1 MTLNDRECPDTS
13 QGGEAVEVVGYGCEG
28 QIEVLKHVPLTGG
41 MKVSG
46 REREKY
52 NVPLMT
58 VAQHQRILLST
69 VIRCEQKGAFK
80 TCLECGYQDGH
91 DLICQYH
98 ESKRAAVSND
108 LTNVR
113 CLCCQSEHAHNSYDA
128 GFIAGSGMC
137 QVCDAALPAR
147 GVPEGKEF
155 SQFLSAVMDAAGL
168 VRHGRQSKEL
178 SEYLGSKC
186 MEYMLSAT
194 HPADQ
199 VADDLTMVKVP
210 RELAN
215 IAALHLENSGYTET
229 GKKLRALLNGG
240 RDE

>member
-1 MTLNDRECPDTS
+1 MTKVTIDRELLERVAGMSKRSCLTAMDELRAILANPA
-13 QGGEAVEVVGYGCEG
+13 QQGEAVEVVGYGCEG

-58 VAQHQRILLST
+58 VAQHQRMMLAL
-69 VIRCEQKGAFK
+69 VARCYQEGAFK

-91 DLICQYH
+91 DQICQYH
-98 ESKRAAVSND
+98 ESKRAAASDD

-137 QVCDAALPAR
+137 QACDAAMPAR

-186 MEYMLSAT
+186 MEYRGVAPSAGS
-194 HPADQ
+194 Q
-199 VADDLTMVKVP
+199 K
-210 RELAN
+210 
-215 IAALHLENSGYTET
+215 
-229 GKKLRALLNGG
+229 GG
-240 RDE
+240 E